1 MVQNNNLFV
10 LLVPDNKISFV
21 QWLFTFF
28 SWNWSG
34 LLSLNAQWLFA
45 LEFLGFIWVS
55 EETDQIIKNKNELS
69 NIKDF
74 KKFAVQ

>member
-21 QWLFTFF
+21 QCLFTFF
-28 SWNWSG
+28 SWNWSD
-34 LLSLNAQWLFA
+34 LLSLNAQWLFP

-55 EETDQIIKNKNELS
+55 EETDQILKNKNELS